1 MKHITIRMKITLWF
15 AMAMVLLAGLT
26 LGCVLKISDNVIQ
39 KNIRDDLIM
48 MVSDN
53 IDEVEYYNEIKDAN
67 PDGDRDLYLRY
78 KDGFLEI
85 DDDYLDQMNGIY
97 TMLYDTSHNL
107 MYGEDPISEESMK
120 LNFMNDKVQTVKK
133 NGTAYYVYDRSLKV
147 EGMEDLWLRG
157 IVSRDQGALWMND
170 IVLFSLAFIPILIL
184 MALAGGYFLAG
195 RFLRPIQ
202 EINAAASA
210 IQQGQ
215 DLHRRIVLGEGKDE
229 LHELANTFNSMMER
243 IESSFEAERQFTND
257 MSHELRTPVSV
268 ILSQCELSLEEEQHA
283 DEYQHALRLI
293 QRQGTKLSS
302 MVNDML
308 HMSRLERQSEL
319 HKKQVDLSKLCKGV
333 CEELQLIKEKEIA
346 LSWKLAEDVFVEG
359 DEELLRR
366 LLGNLIANAYRYGKE
381 QGSIQVELISM
392 KEEVQLKVSD
402 NGIGIAPEHIPHI
415 WQRFYQ
421 ADSSRSKAGSG
432 LGLAMVEKIALLHHG
447 YMEVSSTFG
456 QGSCFI
462 FHLPK
467 GEPSE

>member
-1 MKHITIRMKITLWF
+1 MKHVTIRMKITLWF

-97 TMLYDTSHNL
+97 TMLYDTSHSL

-120 LNFMNDKVQTVKK
+120 LNFVNDKVQTVKK

-157 IVSRDQGALWMND
+157 IVSQDQGALWMND

-202 EINAAASA
+202 EINAAASD

-268 ILSQCELSLEEEQHA
+268 ILSQCELSLEEEQHS

-319 HKKQVDLSKLCKGV
+319 HKNQVNLSKLCKGV
-333 CEELQLIKEKEIA
+333 CEELQLIKEKDIT
-346 LSWKLAEDVFVEG
+346 LSWKLVEGVFVEG

-366 LLGNLIANAYRYGKE
+366 LLSNLIANAYRYGKE
-381 QGSIQVELISM
+381 QGSIQVELVSM

-447 YMEVSSTFG
+447 YMEVNSTLG

-467 GEPSE
+467 GESKE

>member
-97 TMLYDTSHNL
+97 TMLYDTSHSL

-120 LNFMNDKVQTVKK
+120 LNFMNNKVQTVKK

-170 IVLFSLAFIPILIL
+170 IVLFSLALLPILIL

-202 EINAAASA
+202 EINAAASD

-333 CEELQLIKEKEIA
+333 CEELQLIKEKDIT
-346 LSWKLAEDVFVEG
+346 LSWKLAEGLFVEG

-366 LLGNLIANAYRYGKE
+366 LLSNLIANAYRYGKE

-392 KEEVQLKVSD
+392 EEEVQLKVSD
-402 NGIGIAPEHIPHI
+402 DGIGIAPEHIPHI

-447 YMEVSSTFG
+447 YMEVSSTLG